1 VMALLLGAL
10 IIHGIVPGPQLISQ
24 HADIFWGLIASF
36 WIGNI
41 LLVILNVPMIGLW
54 VKLLSIPYRYLY
66 PSAMF
71 FVCIGVYAANNDMF
85 QVGETLFIGIIGYIL
100 LRLDFHPAPILLG
113 FVLGPRFEEN
123 FRRSLL
129 ISRGDLTT
137 FIDRPISAFF
147 LLICV
152 VLIVAQIYVWL
163 RKPKIIAEEQAIQAQ
178 VPTTTYS
185 ELTG

>member
-1 VMALLLGAL
+1 
-10 IIHGIVPGPQLISQ
+10 
-24 HADIFWGLIASF
+24 
-36 WIGNI
+36 
-41 LLVILNVPMIGLW
+41 VPMIGLW

-85 QVGETLFIGIIGYIL
+85 QVGETLVIGIVGYIL

-137 FIDRPISAFF
+137 FIDRPITAFF
-147 LLICV
+147 LFICV
-152 VLIVAQIYVWL
+152 VLIVGQFYVWL
-163 RKPKIIAEEQAIQAQ
+163 RKPKTLTKTQ
-178 VPTTTYS
+178 VPTSPYS
-185 ELTG
+185 ELAE

>member
-1 VMALLLGAL
+1 
-10 IIHGIVPGPQLISQ
+10 
-24 HADIFWGLIASF
+24 
-36 WIGNI
+36 
-41 LLVILNVPMIGLW
+41 MIGLW

-71 FVCIGVYAANNDMF
+71 FVCIGVYAASNDMF
-85 QVGETLFIGIIGYIL
+85 QVGETLVIGVVGYIL

-129 ISRGDLTT
+129 ISRGDLMT

-147 LLICV
+147 LFICV
-152 VLIVAQIYVWL
+152 VLLTAQIYVWL
-163 RKPKIIAEEQAIQAQ
+163 RPKAVQEAKAIEAQ
-178 VPTTTYS
+178 VPATPYS
-185 ELTG
+185 ELAE

>member
-1 VMALLLGAL
+1 
-10 IIHGIVPGPQLISQ
+10 
-24 HADIFWGLIASF
+24 
-36 WIGNI
+36 
-41 LLVILNVPMIGLW
+41 MIGVW

-85 QVGETLFIGIIGYIL
+85 QVGETLVIGVFGYIL

-137 FIDRPISAFF
+137 FVERPISAFF

-152 VLIVAQIYVWL
+152 LLIGAQVYVWL
-163 RKPKIIAEEQAIQAQ
+163 RKPKIVAEEKAIEAQ
-178 VPTTTYS
+178 VPASGYS
-185 ELTG
+185 ELAE

>member
-1 VMALLLGAL
+1 
-10 IIHGIVPGPQLISQ
+10 
-24 HADIFWGLIASF
+24 
-36 WIGNI
+36 
-41 LLVILNVPMIGLW
+41 MIGVW

-85 QVGETLFIGIIGYIL
+85 QVGETLAIGVAGYVL

-129 ISRGDLTT
+129 ISRGDLMT
-137 FIDRPISAFF
+137 FIERPISAFF
-147 LLICV
+147 LSICV
-152 VLIVAQIYVWL
+152 LLIVGQIYVWL
-163 RKPKIIAEEQAIQAQ
+163 RKPKFIEAERSIETQLPAA
-178 VPTTTYS
+178 PYS